1 MLELTLFMSP
11 SEDRTSQTIM
21 IHQLIFIILQTRAY
35 FPDTGGLCGD
45 VISMR
50 CVEQGHAAYLGNRM
64 VYFYGDS
71 YLALRIHARSVP
83 ASIAR
88 EWR

>member
-35 FPDTGGLCGD
+35 FLDTGGLCGD

-64 VYFYGDS
+64 VYFMETAILLCEYMRGPCR
-71 YLALRIHARSVP
+71 LL
-83 ASIAR
+83 
-88 EWR
+88 